1 MENLKEL
8 KSNPNCESDV
18 PKISSIIFKLLEDS
32 KKNEMLNRL
41 MIKLDTSEEDIY
53 KIVSDL

>member
-18 PKISSIIFKLLEDS
+18 PRISSIIFKLLEDS
-32 KKNEMLNRL
+32 KKNEMLNQQIL
-41 MIKLDTSEEDIY
+41 KLDTTKEDIFR
-53 KIVSDL
+53 IVSDL